1 MKTLKKFLCIILAC
15 VMVFSVSACS
25 DDANN
30 PEDQII
36 NYNIVNEPV
45 TLDPQIAN
53 DSGARLVIMN
63 IFEGLVRVDADGNAV
78 PGVAENWDISEN
90 GTLYTF
96 HLRSNAKWNDGTDVT
111 AYDFVFGIKRSLDPK
126 TSSPT
131 ASTLYCIK
139 NAENISKG
147 FADISN
153 LGINATDSHTLTI
166 KLEHSYA
173 EFLKILATPPAMPCN
188 QKFFDSTAGQYGR
201 DDDMILSNGA
211 FYVRN
216 SGWSHGEYIYLRKNS
231 DYGGNDEPIP
241 AGVNITIDSS
251 PENVSQAISDGKIDC
266 YALPGNEVSKA
277 QELGFNLTSFRD
289 TIWGIS
295 FNTQDDILKNKD
307 VRCGLLSSLDR
318 NYVLESIP
326 ENCVTASD
334 IIPETAKYGDSSYRS
349 AVGSNFYLKQ
359 SDSAKAT
366 LQNGLKTLQA
376 DSFPKIKILCTDD
389 QATQSIVNNIIET
402 WNKLTG
408 SYVNKNPVSR
418 SELDDIIASG
428 DYQIV
433 IAPLTV
439 DGERPLDTLEL
450 FSSKSTDNIAKLSD
464 SVYDGYIDKIKNLSD
479 ALSLKTTIEAEK
491 YLNDNGI
498 FYPLYL
504 ENRYYAS
511 AKNVTGI
518 IFHPYGAEADF
529 FYAKKTQD

>member
-1 MKTLKKFLCIILAC
+1 MI
-15 VMVFSVSACS
+15 FSISACS
-25 DDANN
+25 DDENN
-30 PEDQII
+30 PENQII

-53 DSGARLVIMN
+53 DSGARLIIMN
-63 IFEGLVRVDADGNAV
+63 IFEGLVRIDADGNVV
-78 PGVAENWDISEN
+78 PGVAENWETEKN

-96 HLRSNAKWNDGTDVT
+96 HLRNNAKWNDGTEVT
-111 AYDFVFGIKRSLDPK
+111 ADDFVFGIKRSLNP
-126 TSSPT
+126 TTQSTT

-139 NAENISKG
+139 NAENVAKG
-147 FADISN
+147 FADIST
-153 LGINATDSHTLTI
+153 LGINALDKYTLTI
-166 KLEHSYA
+166 ELEHSYA
-173 EFLKILATPPAMPCN
+173 DFLKLLATPPAMPCN

-216 SGWSHGEYIYLRKNS
+216 SGWSHGEYIYLRQNTN
-231 DYGGNDEPIP
+231 YGGQDTPIL

-251 PENVSQAISDGKIDC
+251 PENVAQAISDGTIDC

-277 QELGFNLTSFRD
+277 QELEFNLTSFCD
-289 TIWGIS
+289 TTWGIS
-295 FNTQDDILKNKD
+295 FNTQDDTLKNTD
-307 VRCGLLSSLDR
+307 VRCGLLSALDR
-318 NYVLESIP
+318 DYVLKSIP
-326 ENCVTASD
+326 ENCIKASD
-334 IIPETAKYGDSSYRS
+334 IISESAKYGDGSYRS
-349 AVGSNFYLKQ
+349 AAGGNFYLKQ
-359 SDSAKAT
+359 SDNAKAT
-366 LQNGLKTLQA
+366 LQRGLKALKA
-376 DSFPKIKILCTDD
+376 DGFPKITILCTDD
-389 QATQSIVNNIIET
+389 KATQSIVNNIIET

-408 SYVNKNPVSR
+408 SYVNKKPVSR
-418 SELDDIIASG
+418 SELNDIIYYG
-428 DYQIV
+428 DYQVV

-439 DGERPLDTLEL
+439 DGESPLDTLEL
-450 FSSKSTDNIAKLSD
+450 FSSENTDNIAKLSD
-464 SVYDGYIDKIKNLSD
+464 SIYDGYINQIKNVSD

-529 FYAKKTQD
+529 FYAKKTP